1 MVQLESLVG
10 TLKAARKRGVIDW
23 KGQMLL
29 KGTHDAV
36 VIKLLPGSS

>member
-1 MVQLESLVG
+1 VG
-10 TLKAARKRGVIDW
+10 TLKAASKRGAIDW